1 VTGHELPVRPEE
13 RMCKVDFGWL
23 TVAFSA
29 IGTLTRTPAP
39 SPMQEPLCYRHFL
52 HVLGRHPFR
61 QITENISAFLA
72 FLPTH
77 LPT

>member
-1 VTGHELPVRPEE
+1 MG
-13 RMCKVDFGWL
+13 KVDFGWL
-23 TVAFSA
+23 TVTFSA

-61 QITENISAFLA
+61 QITENTAILVHF
-72 FLPTH
+72 
-77 LPT
+77 